1 MNNYDGQNPYYGGAG
16 GGYVAGGS
24 PYGSQD
30 SPSRKTRGG
39 NQTIRPVTVKQILEA
54 QQVHPDADFTIDGVD
69 VAQVLLVGSVRNMS
83 TTATNVSYEIGDG
96 TGYIDARVWLDSAD
110 DDSGK
115 TTGVEQDH
123 YVGLMGT
130 IKVFGGKRHVSATHI
145 RPITDA
151 NEVQH
156 HLLKALYVSLILRG
170 GAPGN
175 APKAAGTR
183 DDYNAGATTGMTDQS
198 AWSHLEPL
206 QRRILEVMSS
216 EGQGND
222 DGVHVTHIIKFL
234 NGVDENDFTVALDW
248 LTDNGYVYSTLDESH
263 YQVL

>member
-1 MNNYDGQNPYYGGAG
+1 M
-16 GGYVAGGS
+16 
-24 PYGSQD
+24 
-30 SPSRKTRGG
+30 
-39 NQTIRPVTVKQILEA
+39 
-54 QQVHPDADFTIDGVD
+54 
-69 VAQVLLVGSVRNMS
+69 VGSVRNMS

-115 TTGVEQDH
+115 TTGVEYAHFFSLSLASWCLLYRRQDH

-170 GAPGN
+170 GAPGSV
-175 APKAAGTR
+175 R
-183 DDYNAGATTGMTDQS
+183 DF
-198 AWSHLEPL
+198 
-206 QRRILEVMSS
+206 
-216 EGQGND
+216 
-222 DGVHVTHIIKFL
+222 FL
-234 NGVDENDFTVALDW
+234 VLLFSLVVALDNIQGRPRKLLAPAMITMPERLLAR
-248 LTDNGYVYSTLDESH
+248 LTNRPGRILSLCSVES
-263 YQVL
+263 